1 MRQESKGQGRS
12 DVDGNCV
19 GVAAHAHQRF
29 CVGAPRGIQS
39 SGFFSKRLS
48 FPTHLTLVSGGGYA
62 ASTVSGPG

>member
-19 GVAAHAHQRF
+19 WVWLAHAHGQF
-29 CVGAPRGIQS
+29 GVGVPRGIQS

-48 FPTHLTLVSGGGYA
+48 LSLSRVTDL
-62 ASTVSGPG
+62 